1 MESDNILTFF
11 DKNKYDV
18 NNKINNYKTGLNKE
32 ICSYEAINNNY
43 EGFKYE
49 GDYNQCYLFNSEDF
63 NKNMNNN
70 DKNKFK
76 DWNMNTYLKNISTV
90 DIPNIEDRN
99 KNSSYFSKI
108 LNNGYISDNLI
119 NKSIVSNE
127 DECLYKCIKE
137 KDNCKSLIYLEQ
149 PKKCDF
155 YKNKTMKK
163 NNSLN
168 KNITINK
175 NNTINETNDI
185 NNNNSNNYY
194 DIYTVN
200 NNNVDRYNDKLQNIL
215 NEYGNQYEYDNKY
228 QNQYINIY
236 KQENINNNN
245 EILLL
250 YNCDGLMSTNPFC
263 TKEFNPNENK
273 KTLLNYSNCIDI
285 NNINNINEIN
295 SKYDEEKLFNSA
307 CKNKYGN
314 EYIYDNDVLN
324 IDNIINC
331 DNGDKK
337 VKCKLQF
344 INNNINNNNNI
355 NIVEKFNN
363 LEGEENN
370 YLINIEKNNRII
382 LIILFFILFL
392 IIIYKITIYFNLK

>member
-1 MESDNILTFF
+1 
-11 DKNKYDV
+11 
-18 NNKINNYKTGLNKE
+18 
-32 ICSYEAINNNY
+32 
-43 EGFKYE
+43 
-49 GDYNQCYLFNSEDF
+49 
-63 NKNMNNN
+63 MNND

-168 KNITINK
+168 KNITIN
-175 NNTINETNDI
+175 ESNDI

-200 NNNVDRYNDKLQNIL
+200 NNNTYRYNDKLHNIL
-215 NEYGNQYEYDNKY
+215 NEYGNQYEYDHKY
-228 QNQYINIY
+228 QNQY
-236 KQENINNNN
+236 KQKNINDNNN
-245 EILLL
+245 EIPLL
-250 YNCDGLMSTNPFC
+250 YN
-263 TKEFNPNENK
+263 
-273 KTLLNYSNCIDI
+273 
-285 NNINNINEIN
+285 
-295 SKYDEEKLFNSA
+295 
-307 CKNKYGN
+307 
-314 EYIYDNDVLN
+314 
-324 IDNIINC
+324 
-331 DNGDKK
+331 
-337 VKCKLQF
+337 
-344 INNNINNNNNI
+344 
-355 NIVEKFNN
+355 
-363 LEGEENN
+363 
-370 YLINIEKNNRII
+370 
-382 LIILFFILFL
+382 
-392 IIIYKITIYFNLK
+392 